1 MVQVLFLII
10 GYLEMETPPIFSIQ
24 LIYIKVGDYNLC
36 LTYTDAN
43 GCSSVYC
50 DTITISSRSSG
61 YTLNVID
68 ESQIATLDIEKMEII
83 SGIKIFPNPTK
94 EDITISTN
102 NFNEKINT
110 EVYDLIGNKL
120 QTTNKTTIS
129 LRDYPRGI
137 YILNVAMEIEL
148 RK

>member
-1 MVQVLFLII
+1 M
-10 GYLEMETPPIFSIQ
+10 
-24 LIYIKVGDYNLC
+24 
-36 LTYTDAN
+36 LTAVV
-43 GCSSVYC
+43 VYC

-68 ESQIATLDIEKMEII
+68 ESQIATLDVEKMEII

-94 EDITISTN
+94 EYITISTN

-120 QTTNKTTIS
+120 QTTNKNTINF
-129 LRDYPRGI
+129 RDYAIGI
-137 YILNVAMEIEL
+137 YILNVAYGDRWEVKVINFSNYTL
-148 RK
+148 LS